1 MNTQQQNQIR
11 LAQKLVLMVLG
22 IILPLGTLASSLPA
36 SANGHFSG
44 LHLGFGSDSNH
55 HSMNSHHDD
64 SDNSSRDRH
73 RFHHFFFS
81 DDHLFERYDV
91 FYRSDTDSSWIKDE
105 SYQSLDEAELEVHRL
120 EHKGYFAKLVRE

>member
-1 MNTQQQNQIR
+1 MTTQQYNQVR
-11 LAQKLVLMVLG
+11 SAQKLVLTVLG

-36 SANGHFSG
+36 SANGHFGG
-44 LHLGFGSDSNH
+44 LHLSFGSDSDH

-64 SDNSSRDRH
+64 SDHSFRDRH
-73 RFHHFFFS
+73 RSHHFFFS

-91 FYRSDTDSSWIKDE
+91 FYRLDTDSSWIKDE
-105 SYQSLDEAELEVHRL
+105 FYRSLDEAELEVHRL